1 MTTVDW
7 SDVVDLGVENYEED
21 LPAVEIVKDKKFH
34 SYNFHRQKGRGHEK
48 RHAANQRRIKFA
60 AAQEKLKAEKPED
73 EKPEDEKLK
82 AEKPEDEKPEAEK
95 SNKRKRKTARVPENS
110 KKRCLGITMGE
121 QKSEMKFAVELAKKI
136 ETDDHVEH
144 DLDGIW
150 QEIDG
155 EDWQEEH
162 YKVPSALAQS
172 YIIERDMKMFREDV
186 PFYDVPL
193 Y

>member
-48 RHAANQRRIKFA
+48 RHAANQRKIKFA
-60 AAQEKLKAEKPED
+60 AAQEKLKA
-73 EKPEDEKLK
+73 EKLK

-121 QKSEMKFAVELAKKI
+121 QKSEMEFAVELAKKI

-172 YIIERDMKMFREDV
+172 YIIERDMK
-186 PFYDVPL
+186 L
-193 Y
+193 SNGI

>member
-1 MTTVDW
+1 VK
-7 SDVVDLGVENYEED
+7 
-21 LPAVEIVKDKKFH
+21 IVKDKKFN
-34 SYNFHRQKGRGHEK
+34 SYNSHRQKGRGHEK
-48 RHAANQRRIKFA
+48 RHAANQRKINFA

-73 EKPEDEKLK
+73 EKPEDEKPEDEKLK
-82 AEKPEDEKPEAEK
+82 AEKPEAEK

-121 QKSEMKFAVELAKKI
+121 QKSEMEFAVELAKKI
-136 ETDDHVEH
+136 KTDDLS

-172 YIIERDMKMFREDV
+172 YIIERDMKLFREDV
-186 PFYDVPL
+186 PL